1 MALSPLQIGLRE
13 GIVTLL
19 RGAGLEPKV
28 RQKHTRAE
36 AADARP
42 PADADAEGPGDEPGK
57 GAGRGTGG
65 GSGAGGTVSAGP
77 GEGESRGGAAGPS
90 ASGQP
95 EAPAAFDQDVVIRW
109 ELGGLRFAVWL
120 YPDGAG
126 VEEPGD
132 DWWPFD
138 ARDFDDPRQL
148 AEAVLDHVRD
158 ILAEAAESGG

>member
-1 MALSPLQIGLRE
+1 MALSPLQTRLRD
-13 GIVTLL
+13 GIVAML
-19 RGAGLEPKV
+19 RDAGVEPKV

-36 AADARP
+36 DPDEQGATES
-42 PADADAEGPGDEPGK
+42 PAGVSDGEAGPGPGAGAGAGPGD
-57 GAGRGTGG
+57 
-65 GSGAGGTVSAGP
+65 
-77 GEGESRGGAAGPS
+77 GAAPDPP
-90 ASGQP
+90 AQP
-95 EAPAAFDQDVVIRW
+95 ETPEASSQDVIIRW
-109 ELGGLRFAVWL
+109 ELGGLRFCVWL

-138 ARDFDDPRQL
+138 AGDFDDPRQL